1 MQTCAKNLRLLT
13 TVLAVVFFA
22 SLLHVSARAANAA
35 DIAHRLL
42 RNKILREAGDRY
54 DVRFLSTHTDR
65 LPGGG
70 RNITG
75 RGRFRRHGKSSQT
88 FTYHA
93 AVDRR
98 NHDVNDVGYDLR

>member
-13 TVLAVVFFA
+13 TVLVVVFFA
-22 SLLHVSARAANAA
+22 SLINVSARAANAA

-70 RNITG
+70 RNVTG
-75 RGRFRRHGKSSQT
+75 RGRFRRHGSRPQT

-93 AVDRR
+93 NVDKR
-98 NHDVNDVGYDLR
+98 NHDVTDVGYDIK